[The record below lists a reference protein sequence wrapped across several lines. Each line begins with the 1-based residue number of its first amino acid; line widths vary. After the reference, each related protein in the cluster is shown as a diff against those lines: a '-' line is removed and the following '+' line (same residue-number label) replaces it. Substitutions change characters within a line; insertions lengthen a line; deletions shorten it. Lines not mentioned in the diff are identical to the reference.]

1 MARERLFRIP
11 WLLAE
16 PAGNDDAHRGA
27 GPGERIVLD
36 ERFGVAVAVAAA
48 VLVVTLI
55 AVLMGTV
62 GP

>member
-11 WLLAE
+11 RLLAE

-27 GPGERIVLD
+27 GAGERIVLD
-36 ERFGVAVAVAAA
+36 ERFGTAVAVAAA
-48 VLVVTLI
+48 VLLVALI